1 MRVFHARD
9 VDEAEYAK
17 VTSSRAASA
26 SKPADR
32 VLPQQETLPWTCLL
46 LSFYKQRMQAM
57 SEAATKSG
65 WRPLKANSVGEALRL
80 QERWQTQLA
89 IIDLGTMPEKQKE
102 TFRKFAVKY
111 TAETN
116 SLLIVCEEESSPAGE
131 LWARKIGSWLY
142 LPDADLKEGLNDLYK
157 EAIGVANKM
166 GLRPILP
173 TSIQ

>member
-17 VTSSRAASA
+17 VSTSLDTTASNPNGINRP
-26 SKPADR
+26 K
-32 VLPQQETLPWTCLL
+32 QETLPWTCLL
-46 LSFYKQRMQAM
+46 LSIYKERMNSM
-57 SEAATKSG
+57 CESATKTG
-65 WRPLKANSVGEALRL
+65 WRPLEASSVGEALRL

-89 IIDLGTMPEKQKE
+89 IIDLGKMPEIHKE

-116 SLLIVCEEESSPAGE
+116 SLLIVCEEESSPASE

-142 LPDADLKEGLNDLYK
+142 LPDADLKEGLSDLYR
-157 EAIGVANKM
+157 EAITVANKM
-166 GLRPILP
+166 GLRPIGQSL
-173 TSIQ
+173 